1 MWGPRPGSNT
11 ASRRGLKN
19 IMLSLSMRLISLA
32 SALWLITGCAQL
44 NSGFKGGF
52 LNNYNDPYTRSDY
65 DELLVFG
72 DNMTNM
78 SASSRAEVCRALT
91 RRQRGAHDPG
101 IQLHLM
107 VGRLLSDSC
116 GSIPKILKGVDTIPP
131 GYLSDSR
138 LRRFVSINTEALK
151 RMNSG
156 ARRSGAVDSRQ
167 KKSQAALESN
177 NSRGSRKD
185 ENRLLREKL
194 EAIRSMEKQM
204 DESESIDEN

>member
-1 MWGPRPGSNT
+1 
-11 ASRRGLKN
+11 
-19 IMLSLSMRLISLA
+19 MLSLAIRLITLA
-32 SALWLITGCAQL
+32 SVLSLITGCTQL
-44 NSGFKGGF
+44 GSGFRGGF

-78 SASSRAEVCRALT
+78 SASSRAEVCRSLT
-91 RRQRGAHDPG
+91 RRQKESHDPG

-151 RMNSG
+151 RMNNG
-156 ARRSGAVDSRQ
+156 ARRSGSVDSRQ
-167 KKSQAALESN
+167 KKSQTASESN
-177 NSRGSRKD
+177 GSRGSKKD

-194 EAIRSMEKQM
+194 EAIRSMEKQL
-204 DESESIDEN
+204 DENLDDN